1 MTISNCWQCLFTQ
14 QSCQLPTKNELL
26 KMIKEAGGIDGD
38 LTVLGIK
45 NIKRA
50 KRLMGLD
57 LVKTNNARSK
67 ND

>member
-1 MTISNCWQCLFTQ
+1 
-14 QSCQLPTKNELL
+14 
-26 KMIKEAGGIDGD
+26 MIKEAGGIDGD